1 MTGRRK
7 ARELVLKALYAY
19 EMLPRDIS
27 QIYDELADGNAMG
40 QENLDFARHYM
51 DTVLK
56 NQDQLDRLITKLADN
71 WDLDRIAVIDKI
83 ILRMALAELY
93 FMPDI
98 PEKAAINEAIDLAKQ
113 YSTLESS
120 SFVNGI
126 LDTALAESR
135 HKPAE

>member
-19 EMLPRDIS
+19 EMLPRDID
-27 QIYDELADGNAMG
+27 QIYAELADGNAMG
-40 QENLDFARHYM
+40 QENLEFARRHL
-51 DTVLK
+51 DIVLK
-56 NQDQLDRLITKLADN
+56 NLNQLDQKITKLADN
-71 WDLDRIAVIDKI
+71 WELDRIAIVDKI
-83 ILRMALAELY
+83 IMRMALAELY

-120 SFVNGI
+120 AFVNGI
-126 LDTALAESR
+126 LDAALAESR